1 MNELQINAGRRKRRS
16 LVPILIIAIAGGLFL
31 WGQSRKDSLT
41 RTVASTFESAALD
54 VCDRESM
61 PNSIHWTVPGFK
73 EMFIRTI
80 RPACDGNDPDLL
92 LNAHAIEG
100 DGQDPGG
107 NATHRVTIQHGAVA
121 LLRLRVHTQDE
132 SLITVIGWSK
142 P

>member
-73 EMFIRTI
+73 EM
-80 RPACDGNDPDLL
+80 
-92 LNAHAIEG
+92 
-100 DGQDPGG
+100 
-107 NATHRVTIQHGAVA
+107 
-121 LLRLRVHTQDE
+121 
-132 SLITVIGWSK
+132 
-142 P
+142 